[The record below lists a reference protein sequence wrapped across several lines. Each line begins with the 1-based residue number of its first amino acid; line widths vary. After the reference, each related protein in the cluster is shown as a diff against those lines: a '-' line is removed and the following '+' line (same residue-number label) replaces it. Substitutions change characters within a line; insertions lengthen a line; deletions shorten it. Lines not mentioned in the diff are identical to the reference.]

1 MSYMTIYFGEKP
13 VFLTDELATDKR
25 KILKEED
32 ATIYMEGISNY
43 NVQSISKE
51 IEKPAFERGI
61 MFHENLQELKD
72 HFFDQFDIV
81 KAGGGLVRNEKGEI
95 LLIFRRGKW
104 DLPKG
109 KLDSGETIEECAV
122 REVKEETGLIK
133 VELGEPIDIT
143 YHTYV
148 EKGTRILKESHWFEM
163 KADSTETLIPQT
175 EEDILEIKWVSDD
188 ELKECLKNTYSTI
201 KDVLGESF

>member
-1 MSYMTIYFGEKP
+1 MTIYFGEKP

-32 ATIYMEGISNY
+32 NTIYMEGISNY

-61 MFHENLQELKD
+61 IFHENFQELKD
-72 HFFDQFDIV
+72 QFFEQFEVIQ
-81 KAGGGLVRNEKGEI
+81 AGGGLVRNEKEEI
-95 LLIFRRGKW
+95 LLIFRKGKW

-109 KLDSGETIEECAV
+109 KLDAGETIEGCAV
-122 REVKEETGLIK
+122 REVKEETGLTQ
-133 VELGEPIDIT
+133 VELGKPIGIT
-143 YHTYV
+143 YHSYV

-163 KADSTETLIPQT
+163 KSNSSETLIPQT
-175 EEDILEIKWVSDD
+175 EEDILELKWVSNEDLP
-188 ELKECLKNTYSTI
+188 EYLKKTYATI
-201 KDVLGESF
+201 KDILKEGL